1 MDFFNTISFDQ
12 QLTIIIRVA
21 IVAILAGLI
30 GWERDRAGKAAGTRT
45 MALVGISST
54 LIVAIGEVLNT
65 NFGMGDPTRA
75 LHAVVTGIGFLGAG
89 LIFTTR
95 KSNETQG
102 VTTSA
107 TVLTTACMGIAVG
120 LGFLFTAI
128 FFTIVTVIILR
139 STHLMERAQRKHL
152 D

>member
-1 MDFFNTISFDQ
+1 MDFFNTISLEQ

-45 MALVGISST
+45 MALVGLSST
-54 LIVAIGEVLNT
+54 LIVAIGEVLNI

-139 STHLMERAQRKHL
+139 STQLMERAQRKHL